1 MICLGV
7 FVAILVLVEKKSE
20 GNYAADYQRKMFL
33 TQYSDVVAQKKYLKS
48 NLIWLERHAAFGKRK
63 PWRGEIMRYT
73 SDDKLEILLEKAN
86 ASVSEWQQRARV

>member
-33 TQYSDVVAQKKYLKS
+33 TKYSDVVAQKKYLKS
-48 NLIWLERHAAFGKRK
+48 NLI
-63 PWRGEIMRYT
+63 
-73 SDDKLEILLEKAN
+73 
-86 ASVSEWQQRARV
+86 